1 LFQALQGDSNLN
13 SPRCLTTEAEKELT
27 PVEQRLQEAYV
38 DRINP
43 KLDNKLLILPS
54 TSSPVGLIMQ
64 REDSI
69 MEWIFLAHKQ
79 GKKLKTYIEKISEL
93 IIRSRIR
100 FHQMSGTKLAEIV
113 VTLTNAEIISSWV
126 INEDWQEFVATIW
139 VRLIENILKAY
150 TVYKKN

>member
-1 LFQALQGDSNLN
+1 M
-13 SPRCLTTEAEKELT
+13 
-27 PVEQRLQEAYV
+27 
-38 DRINP
+38 DRINT
-43 KLDNKLLILPS
+43 KLDYILVILPS
-54 TSSPVGLIMQ
+54 TGLIME

-69 MEWIFLAHKQ
+69 VEWISLVHKQ
-79 GKKLKTYIEKISEL
+79 SKKLKTYIEKISEL
-93 IIRSRIR
+93 IIKGRIR

>member
-1 LFQALQGDSNLN
+1 MDHVDSKCDCILF
-13 SPRCLTTEAEKELT
+13 
-27 PVEQRLQEAYV
+27 
-38 DRINP
+38 
-43 KLDNKLLILPS
+43 ILPS
-54 TSSPVGLIMQ
+54 TRSPTVFIVQ

-100 FHQMSGTKLAEIV
+100 LHQMSGTKLAEIV

-139 VRLIENILKAY
+139 VRLIVNILKAY